1 MDYRD
6 LVKPAT
12 FVDDA
17 YFHELTTHMWSAFV
31 KWMAYFHSDK
41 VMEQE
46 ITEIALRRAQVL
58 RP

>member
-1 MDYRD
+1 
-6 LVKPAT
+6 
-12 FVDDA
+12 
-17 YFHELTTHMWSAFV
+17 MWSAFV
-31 KWMAYFHSDK
+31 KWMAYFLSDK

>member
-6 LVKPAT
+6 LVKPET
-12 FVDDA
+12 FADRRIT
-17 YFHELTTHMWSAFV
+17 HELTTHMWSAFV